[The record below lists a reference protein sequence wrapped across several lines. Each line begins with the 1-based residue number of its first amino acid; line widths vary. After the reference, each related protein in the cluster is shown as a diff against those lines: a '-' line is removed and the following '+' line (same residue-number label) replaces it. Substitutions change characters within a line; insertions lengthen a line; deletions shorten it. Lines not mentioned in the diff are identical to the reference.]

1 VEAPGLS
8 LGLLFVKVMLFRFEP
23 FHLDV
28 AERRLSRSGE
38 PIPLRAKVFDTLC
51 ILVENH
57 GRLVRKDELMQR
69 LWPDSVVED
78 NNLDHNISKLRRA
91 LQDGANGQ
99 KFIETV
105 PRQGYRFIA
114 DVQQSSGAPILQ
126 QLAPSPEAD
135 SPAAPEI
142 QFFTTSDG
150 VRIAYTVGGS
160 GPPLVRAIDWLNHL
174 DFEWKNPHRRHWFS
188 HIMRHNT
195 LLRYDQRGSGLSD
208 WNVDDFSFER
218 SLADFEELIA
228 TVGFDKFALV
238 GSCQGGPIGAAY
250 AARHPEKVTKLIL
263 VGSFARGWPPPGS
276 MMTEQFNAMLTLIR
290 LGWGRDNPA
299 FRQLWTTLFRP
310 DASPE
315 ETEWM
320 NEFQRITSSP
330 DNAALMM
337 AEFPKIDIT
346 DLLPKV
352 SCPTLVM
359 HSRDEA
365 VVPAIEGRLI
375 ASRIRG
381 ARYVELPSRSHEVVP
396 GEPAWQIFVDE
407 FSRFL
412 GWSNGRVALQPSA
425 AAS

>member
-1 VEAPGLS
+1 MV
-8 LGLLFVKVMLFRFEP
+8 FHFES
-23 FHLDV
+23 FQLDV
-28 AERRLSRSGE
+28 AERRLLCAGKVV
-38 PIPLRAKVFDTLC
+38 PLRAKVFDTLC

-57 GRLVRKDELMQR
+57 GRLLRKDELMQR

-78 NNLDHNISKLRRA
+78 NNLDHNISKLRSA
-91 LQDGANGQ
+91 LQNGSNGQ

-105 PRQGYRFIA
+105 PRQGYRFVANVRQI
-114 DVQQSSGAPILQ
+114 SG
-126 QLAPSPEAD
+126 
-135 SPAAPEI
+135 SPAAQTVIPSPTPDPPSEQEI

-150 VRIAYTVGGS
+150 VRIAYTIGGS

-174 DFEWKNPHRRHWFS
+174 DFEWKNPYRRHWFS
-188 HIMRHNT
+188 QIMSHNT

-228 TVGFDKFALV
+228 TVGFEKFALV

-250 AARHPEKVTKLIL
+250 AARHPERITKLVL
-263 VGSFARGWPPPGS
+263 VGAFARGWPPPGS
-276 MMTEQFNAMLTLIR
+276 MVIEQFNAMLTLIR
-290 LGWGRDNPA
+290 HGWGRDNPA

-310 DASPE
+310 DASPQE
-315 ETEWM
+315 SEWM

-330 DNAALMM
+330 DNAAHMM

-352 SCPTLVM
+352 SCPTLVL

-365 VVPAIEGRLI
+365 VVPASEGRLI

-396 GEPAWQIFVDE
+396 SDPAWQIFVDE
-407 FSRFL
+407 VSRFL
-412 GWSNGRVALQPSA
+412 GWPDGHVAFQPPA

>member
-1 VEAPGLS
+1 
-8 LGLLFVKVMLFRFEP
+8 MLFRFEP

-38 PIPLRAKVFDTLC
+38 LIPLRSKVFDTLC

-91 LQDGANGQ
+91 LQDGANGLR
-99 KFIETV
+99 FIETV
-105 PRQGYRFIA
+105 PRQGYRFVA
-114 DVQQSSGAPILQ
+114 EVQHIPTS
-126 QLAPSPEAD
+126 PSLRTVETFPDPEP
-135 SPAAPEI
+135 SLEQEI
-142 QFFTTSDG
+142 QHFTTSDG
-150 VRIAYTVGGS
+150 VRIAYTIGGS

-174 DFEWKNPHRRHWFS
+174 DFEWKNPYRRQWFS
-188 HIMRHNT
+188 QIMGHNT

-228 TVGFDKFALV
+228 SVGFDKFALV

-250 AARHPEKVTKLIL
+250 AARHPERVTKLIL
-263 VGSFARGWPPPGS
+263 VGAFARGWPPPGS

-310 DASPE
+310 DASPQE
-315 ETEWM
+315 SEWM

-352 SCPTLVM
+352 CCPTLVM

-365 VVPAIEGRLI
+365 VVPASEGRLI

-396 GEPAWQIFVDE
+396 GEPAWQLFVDE

-412 GWSNGRVALQPSA
+412 GWPDRQTEVQPPA
-425 AAS
+425 AAN

>member
-1 VEAPGLS
+1 MIGQPFCEGWVVV
-8 LGLLFVKVMLFRFEP
+8 FHFES
-23 FHLDV
+23 FQLDV
-28 AERRLSRSGE
+28 AERRLLRSGE
-38 PIPLRAKVFDTLC
+38 LVPLRGKVFDTLC
-51 ILVENH
+51 LLVENH
-57 GRLVRKDELMQR
+57 GRLLRKDELMQR
-69 LWPDSVVED
+69 LWPDTVVEE
-78 NNLDHNISKLRRA
+78 NNLDHNISRLRRA

-105 PRQGYRFIA
+105 PRQGYRFVA
-114 DVQQSSGAPILQ
+114 DVQQISGPPAVP
-126 QLAPSPEAD
+126 AVVPSP
-135 SPAAPEI
+135 SPDLQSRQEI
-142 QFFTTSDG
+142 QFITTSDG
-150 VRIAYTVGGS
+150 VRLAYTIGGS

-174 DFEWKNPHRRHWFS
+174 DFEWKNPYRRHWFS
-188 HIMRHNT
+188 QIMRHHT

-228 TVGFDKFALV
+228 TIGFDKFALV

-250 AARHPEKVTKLIL
+250 AARHPERVTQLIL
-263 VGSFARGWPPPGS
+263 VGAFARGWPPPGS
-276 MMTEQFNAMLTLIR
+276 MITEQFNAMLTLIR
-290 LGWGRDNPA
+290 HGWGRDNPA

-310 DASPE
+310 DATLE
-315 ETEWM
+315 ESEWM

-337 AEFPKIDIT
+337 AAFPRIDIT

-352 SCPTLVM
+352 SCPTLVL

-365 VVPAIEGRLI
+365 VVPASEGRLI

-396 GEPAWQIFVDE
+396 GDPAWQLFVNE
-407 FSRFL
+407 VSRFL
-412 GWSNGRVALQPSA
+412 GWPDGQVAVQPPA

>member
-1 VEAPGLS
+1 V
-8 LGLLFVKVMLFRFEP
+8 VFRFQS
-23 FHLDV
+23 FQLDV
-28 AERRLSRSGE
+28 TERRLSRSGE
-38 PIPLRAKVFDTLC
+38 PVPLRAKVFDTLC

-57 GRLVRKDELMQR
+57 GRLIRKDELMQR
-69 LWPDSVVED
+69 LWPDSVVEE

-105 PRQGYRFIA
+105 PRQGYRFVA
-114 DVQQSSGAPILQ
+114 EVQRISGPLTLQNVAP
-126 QLAPSPEAD
+126 PPEVA
-135 SPAAPEI
+135 STPEQEI

-150 VRIAYTVGGS
+150 VRLAYTIGGS

-174 DFEWKNPHRRHWFS
+174 DFEWKNPHRRLWFS
-188 HIMRHNT
+188 QIMGHNT

-208 WNVDDFSFER
+208 WNIDDFSFER
-218 SLADFEELIA
+218 SLSDFEELIA
-228 TVGFDKFALV
+228 SVGFDKFALV

-250 AARHPEKVTKLIL
+250 AARHPERVTKLIL

-310 DASPE
+310 DASPDASPE
-315 ETEWM
+315 EAEWM

-330 DNAALMM
+330 DNAAFMM

-352 SCPTLVM
+352 CCPTLVL

-365 VVPAIEGRLI
+365 VVPASEGRLI

-396 GEPAWQIFVDE
+396 GEPAWQVFVDE
-407 FSRFL
+407 VSRFL
-412 GWSNGRVALQPSA
+412 GWPDGHVALQPSA

>member
-1 VEAPGLS
+1 VV
-8 LGLLFVKVMLFRFEP
+8 FHFES
-23 FHLDV
+23 FQLDV
-28 AERRLSRSGE
+28 AERRLLRSGE
-38 PIPLRAKVFDTLC
+38 LVPLRAKVFDTLC
-51 ILVENH
+51 LLVENH
-57 GRLVRKDELMQR
+57 GRLLRKDELMQR
-69 LWPDSVVED
+69 LWPDTVVEE
-78 NNLDHNISKLRRA
+78 NNLDHNISRLRRA

-105 PRQGYRFIA
+105 PRQGYRFVA
-114 DVQQSSGAPILQ
+114 DVQQISGPPAVP
-126 QLAPSPEAD
+126 AVVPSP
-135 SPAAPEI
+135 SPDLQSRQEI
-142 QFFTTSDG
+142 QFITTSDG
-150 VRIAYTVGGS
+150 VRLAYTIGGS

-174 DFEWKNPHRRHWFS
+174 DFEWKNPYRRHWFS
-188 HIMRHNT
+188 QIMRHHT

-228 TVGFDKFALV
+228 TIGFDKFALV

-250 AARHPEKVTKLIL
+250 AARHPERVTQLIL
-263 VGSFARGWPPPGS
+263 VGAFARGWPPPGS
-276 MMTEQFNAMLTLIR
+276 MITEQFNAMLTLIR
-290 LGWGRDNPA
+290 HGWGRDNPA

-310 DASPE
+310 DATLE
-315 ETEWM
+315 ESEWM

-337 AEFPKIDIT
+337 AAFPRIDIT

-352 SCPTLVM
+352 SCPTLVL

-365 VVPAIEGRLI
+365 VVPASEGRLI

-396 GEPAWQIFVDE
+396 GDPAWQLFVNE
-407 FSRFL
+407 VSRFL
-412 GWSNGRVALQPSA
+412 GWPDGQVAVQPPA

>member
-1 VEAPGLS
+1 MSRNAACL
-8 LGLLFVKVMLFRFEP
+8 
-23 FHLDV
+23 
-28 AERRLSRSGE
+28 RSGE
-38 PIPLRAKVFDTLC
+38 LIPLRSKVFDTLC

-91 LQDGANGQ
+91 LTRRHQWPEVHRDRAAPGLSLYRRRAANLRPSDTANG
-99 KFIETV
+99 
-105 PRQGYRFIA
+105 RA
-114 DVQQSSGAPILQ
+114 
-126 QLAPSPEAD
+126 LARGRTRPSEQ
-135 SPAAPEI
+135 EI

-150 VRIAYTVGGS
+150 VRLAYTIGGS

-174 DFEWKNPHRRHWFS
+174 DFEWKNPYRRHWFS
-188 HIMRHNT
+188 QIMGHNT

-218 SLADFEELIA
+218 SLSDFEELIA
-228 TVGFDKFALV
+228 SVGFDKFALV

-250 AARHPEKVTKLIL
+250 AARHPERVTKLIL

-315 ETEWM
+315 ESEWM

-352 SCPTLVM
+352 CCPTLVI

-365 VVPAIEGRLI
+365 VVPASEGRLI

-412 GWSNGRVALQPSA
+412 GWTDGHVALQPPA

>member
-1 VEAPGLS
+1 
-8 LGLLFVKVMLFRFEP
+8 MLFRFEP

-38 PIPLRAKVFDTLC
+38 LIPLRSKVFDTLC

-114 DVQQSSGAPILQ
+114 DVQGISGPSTLQ
-126 QLAPSPEAD
+126 RVAPSPEVV
-135 SPAAPEI
+135 PTTEQEI
-142 QFFTTSDG
+142 QFFTTGDG
-150 VRIAYTVGGS
+150 VRLAYTIGGS

-174 DFEWKNPHRRHWFS
+174 DFEWKNPYRRHWFS
-188 HIMRHNT
+188 HIMGHNT

-218 SLADFEELIA
+218 SLSDFEELIA
-228 TVGFDKFALV
+228 SVGFDKFALV

-250 AARHPEKVTKLIL
+250 AARHPEKVTQLIL
-263 VGSFARGWPPPGS
+263 VGAFARGWPPPGS

-310 DASPE
+310 DASPDASPE
-315 ETEWM
+315 EAEWM

-330 DNAALMM
+330 DNAAFMM

-352 SCPTLVM
+352 CCPTLVL

-365 VVPAIEGRLI
+365 VVPASEGRLI

-396 GEPAWQIFVDE
+396 GEPAWQVFVDE
-407 FSRFL
+407 VSRFL
-412 GWSNGRVALQPSA
+412 GWTDRHVALEPSA

>member
-1 VEAPGLS
+1 MV
-8 LGLLFVKVMLFRFEP
+8 FHFES
-23 FHLDV
+23 FQLDV
-28 AERRLSRSGE
+28 AERRLLCAGKVV
-38 PIPLRAKVFDTLC
+38 PLRAKVFDTLC

-57 GRLVRKDELMQR
+57 GRLLRKDELMQR

-78 NNLDHNISKLRRA
+78 NNLDHNISRLRRA
-91 LQDGANGQ
+91 LQEGANGK

-105 PRQGYRFIA
+105 PRQGYRFVA
-114 DVQQSSGAPILQ
+114 DVQQISGPPA
-126 QLAPSPEAD
+126 ASAVVPSP
-135 SPAAPEI
+135 SPDLQSRQEI

-150 VRIAYTVGGS
+150 VRIAYTIGGS

-174 DFEWKNPHRRHWFS
+174 DFEWKNPYRRHWFS
-188 HIMRHNT
+188 QIMSHNT

-250 AARHPEKVTKLIL
+250 AARHPERITKLVL
-263 VGSFARGWPPPGS
+263 VGAFARGWPPPGS
-276 MMTEQFNAMLTLIR
+276 MVIEQFNAMLTLIR
-290 LGWGRDNPA
+290 HGWGRDNPA

-310 DASPE
+310 DASPQE
-315 ETEWM
+315 SEWM

-330 DNAALMM
+330 DNAAHMM

-352 SCPTLVM
+352 SCPTLVL

-365 VVPAIEGRLI
+365 VVPASEGRLI

-381 ARYVELPSRSHEVVP
+381 ARYVELPSRSHEIVP
-396 GEPAWQIFVDE
+396 GDPAWQIFVDE
-407 FSRFL
+407 VSRFL
-412 GWSNGRVALQPSA
+412 GWPDGHVAFQPPA

>member
-1 VEAPGLS
+1 MV
-8 LGLLFVKVMLFRFEP
+8 FRFEP
-23 FHLDV
+23 FQLDV
-28 AERRLSRSGE
+28 GERRLVRSGE
-38 PIPLRAKVFDTLC
+38 LVSLRPKVFDTLC

-57 GRLVRKDELMQR
+57 GRLIRKDELMQR
-69 LWPDSVVED
+69 LWPDSVVEE

-114 DVQQSSGAPILQ
+114 DVQLVSDTPTVRNVETYL
-126 QLAPSPEAD
+126 EDD
-135 SPAAPEI
+135 SAAEQEI

-150 VRIAYTVGGS
+150 VRLAYTMGGS

-174 DFEWKNPHRRHWFS
+174 DFEWKNPYRRHWFS
-188 HIMRHNT
+188 QIMGNNT

-208 WNVDDFSFER
+208 WNVEDFSFER
-218 SLADFEELIA
+218 SLADFEELMDA
-228 TVGFDKFALV
+228 VGFDRFALV
-238 GSCQGGPIGAAY
+238 GSCQGGPIGTAY
-250 AARHPEKVTKLIL
+250 AARHPERVTKLIL
-263 VGSFARGWPPPGS
+263 VGAFAQGWPPPGS
-276 MMTEQFNAMLTLIR
+276 MITEQFNAMLTLIR

-310 DASPE
+310 DASPQ

-330 DNAALMM
+330 ENAARMM
-337 AEFPKIDIT
+337 AEFPKIDVT
-346 DLLPKV
+346 DVLPKV
-352 SCPTLVM
+352 SCPTLVL
-359 HSRDEA
+359 HSRDES
-365 VVPAIEGRLI
+365 VVPASEGRLI

-407 FSRFL
+407 VSRFL
-412 GWSNGRVALQPSA
+412 GWPDGHVALQPST

>member
-1 VEAPGLS
+1 MV
-8 LGLLFVKVMLFRFEP
+8 FRFEP

-28 AERRLSRSGE
+28 EERRLSRSGE
-38 PIPLRAKVFDTLC
+38 LIPLRSKVFDTLC

-57 GRLVRKDELMQR
+57 GRLLRKDELMQR

-91 LQDGANGQ
+91 LQDGSNGQ

-114 DVQQSSGAPILQ
+114 EVQRISGPPTPQKVAPQ
-126 QLAPSPEAD
+126 PEAA
-135 SPAAPEI
+135 STSEQEI

-150 VRIAYTVGGS
+150 VRLAYTIGGS
-160 GPPLVRAIDWLNHL
+160 GPPFVRAIDWLNHL
-174 DFEWKNPHRRHWFS
+174 DFEWKNPYRRQWFS
-188 HIMRHNT
+188 QIMDHNT

-208 WNVDDFSFER
+208 WNIEDFSFER

-250 AARHPEKVTKLIL
+250 AARHPERVTQLIL

-315 ETEWM
+315 EAEWM

-330 DNAALMM
+330 ENAAIMM
-337 AEFPKIDIT
+337 SQFTKIDIT
-346 DLLPKV
+346 DLLPKIC
-352 SCPTLVM
+352 CPTLVL

-365 VVPAIEGRLI
+365 VVPVSEGRLI

-407 FSRFL
+407 ISRFL
-412 GWSNGRVALQPSA
+412 GWPDGHVAVQPST